1 MQAIDSYVRKKVAVK
16 AIVGRQSQE
25 IEMTSELSFKPKWD
39 VFISYA
45 SEDREVVATPLAEAL
60 RDRELK
66 VWYDVFELTPGKPLL
81 RSIDEGLRESRFG
94 LVVLSPSFFARE
106 WPMRELSGLHAR
118 SIQQAGQPFLIPIW
132 YQLSAADL
140 AQLSPLLS
148 DIIGIPW
155 DFGLDVV
162 VQKILALLGE
172 TEDPHQQY
180 AKVFA
185 EVYRTVSGSEYAEA
199 TIRNINADYPIVTV
213 SSLKSIALRQDISLE
228 MRIRAL
234 SMLISLGA
242 LDSQVIEDAIVQKD
256 TGWLQRVIELFTNT
270 NVILTRGQIEKLL
283 DNPFLPRSI
292 SGLGLMIRKLI
303 EQGAGYTSEVFL
315 AGAHYPSWEVKY
327 DCVRTIIDID
337 DKDSL
342 STLAAFSTMKYWVA
356 RKRIIEYIRKLI
368 NEERLT
374 QDDKGIAEQILTQ
387 IITDGKTEPKTPTMR
402 HARETLALLRGEAK
416 DNNGTN

>member
-1 MQAIDSYVRKKVAVK
+1 
-16 AIVGRQSQE
+16 
-25 IEMTSELSFKPKWD
+25 MTSELSFKPKWD

-45 SEDREVVATPLAEAL
+45 TEDREVVATPLAEAL
-60 RDRELK
+60 REKGLK

-106 WPMRELSGLHAR
+106 WPMRELSGLHAC

-132 YQLSAADL
+132 YQLSADDL

-148 DIIGIPW
+148 DIVGIPW
-155 DFGLDVV
+155 DLGLDVV

-199 TIRNINADYPIVTV
+199 AIKNINADYPLVTV

-270 NVILTRGQIEKLL
+270 NVILI
-283 DNPFLPRSI
+283 
-292 SGLGLMIRKLI
+292 
-303 EQGAGYTSEVFL
+303 
-315 AGAHYPSWEVKY
+315 
-327 DCVRTIIDID
+327 
-337 DKDSL
+337 
-342 STLAAFSTMKYWVA
+342 
-356 RKRIIEYIRKLI
+356 
-368 NEERLT
+368 
-374 QDDKGIAEQILTQ
+374 
-387 IITDGKTEPKTPTMR
+387 
-402 HARETLALLRGEAK
+402 
-416 DNNGTN
+416 